1 MGARSVRAV
10 VGEALTGIRRNGL
23 MSLASSTTVAVS
35 LFILAVFLLVA
46 VNVDNLARTIE
57 SGLEIRLYLVDGL
70 DPLALADLEAKVT
83 SIDGV
88 TGVAFV
94 SKEEALTTL
103 RQQLGKDSDLL
114 EGVDEMNPLRDSLR
128 VVTVGPAWVEGVA
141 ATAQTLP
148 GIADVSYT
156 HDLAQRVLSLVTAI
170 RLGGLVLVGLM
181 ILATLFVISNTVR
194 LTILARSEEITIMRL
209 VGATNWFIRWP
220 FLFEGMFLGFA
231 GAALAAL
238 AAWRVYV
245 WAVGGVYAN
254 VSFMPVVPVYP
265 LTWRVAFILLGL
277 GAVVGGFGSA
287 ISLRR
292 FLRV

>member
-1 MGARSVRAV
+1 
-10 VGEALTGIRRNGL
+10 

-35 LFILAVFLLVA
+35 LFVLAVFLLVA

-57 SGLEIRLYLVDGL
+57 SGLEVRLYLAEEL
-70 DPLALADLEAKVT
+70 DPLALASLEADVAA
-83 SIDGV
+83 IDGV
-88 TGVAFV
+88 TSVTFV
-94 SKEEALTTL
+94 SKEEALNTL

-114 EGVDEMNPLRDSLR
+114 EGVDAMNPLRNSLR
-128 VVTVGPAWVEGVA
+128 VVTRGPAWVDSVV
-141 ATAQTLP
+141 ATARTLS

-156 HDLAQRVLSLVTAI
+156 HDLAQRILNLVTAI
-170 RLGGLVLVGLM
+170 RLGGLILVSLM

-194 LTILARSEEITIMRL
+194 LTILARGDEVAIMRL

-231 GAALAAL
+231 GAGLAAL
-238 AAWRVYV
+238 AAWQVYV
-245 WAVGGVYAN
+245 LAVGGVYAN
-254 VSFMPVVPVYP
+254 LSFMPVVPVYP
-265 LTWRVAFILLGL
+265 LAWRLGLILLGL
-277 GAVVGGFGSA
+277 GVIVGGFGSA